1 MRISTNLFK
10 PHHVNPG
17 AFMTPFLMII
27 ILGYQATYLEFSTQ
41 TACREAKATLTKDFN
56 DPKVAIQCFQKIGG
70 RNKES

>member
-1 MRISTNLFK
+1 
-10 PHHVNPG
+10 
-17 AFMTPFLMII
+17 MTPFLMII

-41 TACREAKATLTKDFN
+41 TACREAKATLTKDFK